1 MNLKYRLKSG
11 LLIFIGAI
19 VVLGGFWSTYK
30 ILEWNYGSINEKI
43 VSKYHDYK
51 NKQEEKKKAEQAKKE
66 EEERKLANVPEFTEV
81 YELSNITLHLSNR
94 KKNRTAYAQLTLLFD
109 CANKEVLQSLEM
121 YRAKI
126 LDVLYETANTFVIE
140 DFKDAEG
147 FDRFKITLMGKL
159 HEKLPKAPRQIV
171 LKDWLIN

>member
-1 MNLKYRLKSG
+1 
-11 LLIFIGAI
+11 
-19 VVLGGFWSTYK
+19 
-30 ILEWNYGSINEKI
+30 
-43 VSKYHDYK
+43 
-51 NKQEEKKKAEQAKKE
+51 
-66 EEERKLANVPEFTEV
+66 
-81 YELSNITLHLSNR
+81 LHLSNR